1 MSFAAISDWHE
12 RASHGRKRRRR
23 LAWRRFCRNGLPV
36 IGLAYIALLFIVA
49 IVGPFVTRQPTV
61 NIFQANQS
69 PSWAHP
75 FGTGQYGQDLL
86 TQIVRGLGGTLLIGV
101 TGAAIS
107 VAIGLIVGMVAGVFG
122 GFIDAVLMRLTDFA
136 FSIPTLIIALFIV
149 VVTGFSAWNVG
160 LSIGLVTW
168 AGCARLARGLALSVR
183 NGTLIDSAILA
194 GGSRWYIATRY
205 VLPQIA
211 SNMIVFFVFQVAS
224 VLFQS
229 TTLIALDPQ
238 YVPLTGGQLPPGSN
252 LLLNLLNGGGGS
264 YIGYRWLFWFPLGV
278 YCSMVIALLWIG
290 DGLQALLN
298 PQQPLPRRWFAAWPR
313 LRAARGGKGVNMHG

>member
-1 MSFAAISDWHE
+1 MSFAVISDWHE
-12 RASHGRKRRRR
+12 RAVKSRQRRRR
-23 LAWRRFCRNGLPV
+23 LAWRRFCQNGLPV
-36 IGLAYIALLFIVA
+36 VGLGYAIVLLIVA
-49 IVGPFVTRQPTV
+49 IVGPLVTHQPTID
-61 NIFQANQS
+61 IFQANLS
-69 PSWAHP
+69 PSWTHP

-101 TGAAIS
+101 AGAAIS
-107 VAIGLIVGMVAGVFG
+107 VAIGLTIGIAAGIFG
-122 GFIDAVLMRLTDFA
+122 GWVDAVLMRLTDFA
-136 FSIPTLIIALFIV
+136 FSIPTLIIALFVV
-149 VVTGFSAWNVG
+149 VVTGFSAWNIG
-160 LSIGLVTW
+160 LSIGLVAW

-183 NGTLIDSAILA
+183 NGTLMESATLA

-211 SNMIVFFVFQVAS
+211 SNMMVFFVFQVAS

-238 YVPLTGGQLPPGSN
+238 YVPLRGQLPPGTN

-298 PQQPLPRRWFAAWPR
+298 PQQPLRARRFAIWHRRRPIR
-313 LRAARGGKGVNMHG
+313 SGKGVNLYG